1 MVYRIAIHVSH
12 ILNPTVFRFNTVLN
26 QDELSLRSKI
36 KTMNKAIALAIVA
49 TLGCTTFV
57 SAQNG
62 TTTSTTAVPTGK
74 ERISLAAIEINATMI
89 VPKGVKAVEET
100 YSYYISGENFVIS
113 VESAYDMTLEKL
125 KAEIAS
131 NPDKKLIST
140 KAHSVIYKETMM
152 GREMA
157 HFESYVEID
166 GKLYRFYD
174 KRVTPLTL
182 EQVTPL
188 CEAVETIQPL

>member
-1 MVYRIAIHVSH
+1 
-12 ILNPTVFRFNTVLN
+12 
-26 QDELSLRSKI
+26 
-36 KTMNKAIALAIVA
+36 MNKLIALAIVA
-49 TLGCTTFV
+49 TVSCTTFV
-57 SAQNG
+57 SAQE
-62 TTTSTTAVPTGK
+62 VPAGK
-74 ERISLAAIEINATMI
+74 ERISLAPIEINATMI

-113 VESAYDMTLEKL
+113 VEQAYDMTLDKL

-131 NPDKKLIST
+131 NPDKKLVST
-140 KAHSVIYKETMM
+140 KAHSVLFMETMM

-166 GKLYRFYD
+166 GTLYRFYD

-182 EQVTPL
+182 AQVTPL
-188 CEAVETIQPL
+188 CEAVETIQPAK

>member
-1 MVYRIAIHVSH
+1 
-12 ILNPTVFRFNTVLN
+12 
-26 QDELSLRSKI
+26 
-36 KTMNKAIALAIVA
+36 MNKAIAFAIVA
-49 TLGCTTFV
+49 TIGCTTFV
-57 SAQNG
+57 SAQSG
-62 TTTSTTAVPTGK
+62 TTTSTTAVPAGK
-74 ERISLAAIEINATMI
+74 DRISLAAIEINATMV
-89 VPKGVKAVEET
+89 VPVGVKAIEET
-100 YSYYISGENFVIS
+100 YSYYISGANFVIS

-131 NPDKKLIST
+131 NPDKKLVST
-140 KAHSVIYKETMM
+140 KAHSVIYMEKMM

-174 KRVTPLTL
+174 KRVTPLTI

>member
-1 MVYRIAIHVSH
+1 
-12 ILNPTVFRFNTVLN
+12 
-26 QDELSLRSKI
+26 
-36 KTMNKAIALAIVA
+36 MNKAIALAIVA

-62 TTTSTTAVPTGK
+62 TTTSTTAVPAGK

>member
-1 MVYRIAIHVSH
+1 
-12 ILNPTVFRFNTVLN
+12 
-26 QDELSLRSKI
+26 
-36 KTMNKAIALAIVA
+36 MNKAIALAIVA

-62 TTTSTTAVPTGK
+62 TTTSTTAFPAGK
-74 ERISLAAIEINATMI
+74 ERISLTAIEINATMI

-113 VESAYDMTLEKL
+113 VESAYDMTLEKT

-157 HFESYVEID
+157 HFESYVEI
-166 GKLYRFYD
+166 GGQLYRFYD
-174 KRVTPLTL
+174 KRVTPLTI

>member
-1 MVYRIAIHVSH
+1 
-12 ILNPTVFRFNTVLN
+12 
-26 QDELSLRSKI
+26 
-36 KTMNKAIALAIVA
+36 MNNAIALAIVA

-62 TTTSTTAVPTGK
+62 TTTSTTAVPAGK

-89 VPKGVKAVEET
+89 VPTGVKAIEET

-125 KAEIAS
+125 KAEIAA
-131 NPDKKLIST
+131 NPDKKLLST
-140 KAHSVIYKETMM
+140 KAHSVIFKETMM
-152 GREMA
+152 GREMV

-174 KRVTPLTL
+174 KRVSPLTI